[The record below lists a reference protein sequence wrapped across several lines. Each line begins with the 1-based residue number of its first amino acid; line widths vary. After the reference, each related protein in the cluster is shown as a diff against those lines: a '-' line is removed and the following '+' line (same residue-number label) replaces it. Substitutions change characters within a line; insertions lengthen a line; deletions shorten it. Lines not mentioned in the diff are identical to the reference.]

1 MLEEHCIRYCSPTLA
16 SLKTGSIFS
25 CPYTSKENLLP
36 IIRTLNK
43 KVQHKG
49 LRVIPLRYGKKQA
62 IIYVYRPN
70 QLEED
75 LKQPIAHTLLQKC
88 GYCCKNS
95 NCCIQQLV
103 LRLKDYKDFPHEIGL
118 FLGYPP
124 EDVKGF
130 IDNKKVILL
139 KPTTY
144 MNLSGESIREV
155 INFYK
160 ISNEEIIVLY
170 DDISLE
176 VGRLR
181 IREKGSHGGHNGIKS
196 IIANLGTDVF
206 PRVKIGVGA
215 PKGNLVSHVLG
226 KFDNE
231 EVEILKETIKASSE
245 ATSIIIKSDI
255 KSAMN
260 KLNGFNACK

>member
-1 MLEEHCIRYCSPTLA
+1 MFLIVGLGNP
-16 SLKTGSIFS
+16 G
-25 CPYTSKENLLP
+25 KEYDGTRHN
-36 IIRTLNK
+36 IGFAAIDYIADKYNIELNRVK
-43 KVQHKG
+43 FKG
-49 LRVIPLRYGKKQA
+49 VFG
-62 IIYVYRPN
+62 
-70 QLEED
+70 E
-75 LKQPIAHTLLQKC
+75 
-88 GYCCKNS
+88 
-95 NCCIQQLV
+95 
-103 LRLKDYKDFPHEIGL
+103 
-118 FLGYPP
+118 
-124 EDVKGF
+124 GF

-206 PRVKIGVGA
+206 PRVKIGVGT